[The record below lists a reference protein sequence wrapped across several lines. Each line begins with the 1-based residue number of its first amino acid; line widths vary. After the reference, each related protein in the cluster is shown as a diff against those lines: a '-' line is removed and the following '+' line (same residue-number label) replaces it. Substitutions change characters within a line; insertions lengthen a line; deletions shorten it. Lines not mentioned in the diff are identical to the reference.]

1 MLTTTGITTEDR
13 KKYDRVLEKL
23 NGFFKVRRNI
33 VFERARFNQRSQGE
47 NESVEK
53 YITELYHLAETCEY
67 GDLKEQLLRDRIVVG
82 IRDRAISQMMQMDP
96 DLTLEIAKKM
106 AMQSAAVKEQQS
118 LFKELEGDK
127 GNPIVVQEV
136 KKDQRGQKRSW
147 KACKGGDSGD
157 SRKTQ

>member
-1 MLTTTGITTEDR
+1 M
-13 KKYDRVLEKL
+13 
-23 NGFFKVRRNI
+23 RRNI

-82 IRDRAISQMMQMDP
+82 IRDRAISQRMQMDP
-96 DLTLEIAKKM
+96 DLTLEKAKKM

-127 GNPIVVQEV
+127 GNPRSRRTREV
-136 KKDQRGQKRSW
+136 KSGPGLFS
-147 KACKGGDSGD
+147 DSTT
-157 SRKTQ
+157 SAHSALARLLQSTQQEKTAIRRHPF